1 MTTHAKDQ
9 QLVSY
14 RQTID
19 NLDAALLHI
28 LAERFRCTEK
38 VGNLKAQQN
47 MPASDEERER
57 SQLER
62 LTALATEIGLDEGFV
77 QSLMKLIVGAVVERH
92 IEIGAKI

>member
-1 MTTHAKDQ
+1 MTTHVKDE
-9 QLVSY
+9 QLISY

-38 VGNLKAQQN
+38 VGNLKAQQK

-62 LTALATEIGLDEGFV
+62 LTALATEIGLDGDFV
-77 QSLMKLIVGAVVERH
+77 QSLMKLIFGAVVERH
-92 IEIGAKI
+92 IEIGARI